1 MGKLRHSGAAQPR
14 GDRCPWW
21 DGILQLQAVEG
32 GGGAFGVPGR
42 AGCEVWVLLC
52 CLMGSGITL
61 VPRGLVVAGGCPAP
75 QGIGNLLKRGCFFFF
90 FSFLS

>member
-1 MGKLRHSGAAQPR
+1 MGSYSFRLWRR
-14 GDRCPWW
+14 
-21 DGILQLQAVEG
+21 
-32 GGGAFGVPGR
+32 GGAFGVPGR

-90 FSFLS
+90 LFLLKLITLFLFQIGNRS